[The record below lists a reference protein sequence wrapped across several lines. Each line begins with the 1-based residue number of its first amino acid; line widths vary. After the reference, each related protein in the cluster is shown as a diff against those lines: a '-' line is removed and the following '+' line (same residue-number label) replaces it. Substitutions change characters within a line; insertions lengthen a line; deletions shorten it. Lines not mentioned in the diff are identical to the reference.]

1 MEKSLKD
8 KSFKSGFIAIIGK
21 PNVGKSALLNRLL
34 GKKISIV
41 SSKPQTTRNKILGV
55 RSQSGCQMIFLDTPG
70 IHSRQSKFNRYMTR
84 VAFTSLQEV
93 DIILWV
99 VEYTEKLDETDL
111 HILQKLS
118 GIDTPLFFVVNK
130 IDLLQG
136 KDVSPV
142 AELYREHCPS
152 LRVIP
157 VSALTGENVDGL
169 LSAIIRRLPAGP
181 MYFPDD
187 MMTDRHESF
196 VIAEFI
202 RERVIHHTKQE
213 IPYSVAVIVEDLE
226 TTGSL
231 MRIKAVIYVEK
242 DSQKG
247 IVIGKEGKMLKKIG
261 QEAREGIE
269 RLFGNKSYLELWVKV
284 RKDWRKDD
292 KSLKE
297 FGYS

>member
-111 HILQKLS
+111 DILQKLS

-130 IDLLQG
+130 IDLLEG
-136 KDVSPV
+136 RGIS
-142 AELYREHCPS
+142 S
-152 LRVIP
+152 F
-157 VSALTGENVDGL
+157 
-169 LSAIIRRLPAGP
+169 GP
-181 MYFPDD
+181 
-187 MMTDRHESF
+187 DR
-196 VIAEFI
+196 
-202 RERVIHHTKQE
+202 
-213 IPYSVAVIVEDLE
+213 
-226 TTGSL
+226 
-231 MRIKAVIYVEK
+231 
-242 DSQKG
+242 
-247 IVIGKEGKMLKKIG
+247 
-261 QEAREGIE
+261 
-269 RLFGNKSYLELWVKV
+269 
-284 RKDWRKDD
+284 
-292 KSLKE
+292 
-297 FGYS
+297 